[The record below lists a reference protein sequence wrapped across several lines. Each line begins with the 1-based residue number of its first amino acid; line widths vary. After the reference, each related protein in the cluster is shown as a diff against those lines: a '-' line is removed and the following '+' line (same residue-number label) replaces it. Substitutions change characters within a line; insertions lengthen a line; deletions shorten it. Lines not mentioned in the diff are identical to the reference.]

1 MTHKTEIDYLKSIS
15 KTLKDAGLSNIE
27 NNNYILVKLLVSM
40 ENIVE
45 KLDTISTKLDR
56 PN

>member
-1 MTHKTEIDYLKSIS
+1 MTYKTEKDYLKSNS

-27 NNNYILVKLLVSM
+27 NHNYILVKLLVSM

>member
-1 MTHKTEIDYLKSIS
+1 MTYKTEKDYLKSIS

-40 ENIVE
+40 ENIAE
-45 KLDTISTKLDR
+45 KLGTISTKLDR

>member
-1 MTHKTEIDYLKSIS
+1 MTYKTEKDYLKSIS

-27 NNNYILVKLLVSM
+27 NNNIILVKMLVSL

>member
-1 MTHKTEIDYLKSIS
+1 MTYKTEKDYLKSIS

>member
-1 MTHKTEIDYLKSIS
+1 MTYKTGKDYLKSIS

-40 ENIVE
+40 ENIAE

>member
-1 MTHKTEIDYLKSIS
+1 MTYKTEKDYLKSIS
-15 KTLKDAGLSNIE
+15 KTLKEAGLSNIE

-40 ENIVE
+40 ENIAE

>member
-27 NNNYILVKLLVSM
+27 NNNYILVKLLVSL

>member
-1 MTHKTEIDYLKSIS
+1 MTCKTEKDYLKSIS

-27 NNNYILVKLLVSM
+27 NNNYILVKLLVSL

>member
-1 MTHKTEIDYLKSIS
+1 MTYKTEKDYLKSIS

-45 KLDTISTKLDR
+45 KLDTISTNLDR

>member
-1 MTHKTEIDYLKSIS
+1 MTYKTEKDYLKSIS

-27 NNNYILVKLLVSM
+27 NNNYILVKLLVSL
-40 ENIVE
+40 ENIAE

>member
-1 MTHKTEIDYLKSIS
+1 MTYKTEKDYLKSIS

-40 ENIVE
+40 ENIAE

>member
-1 MTHKTEIDYLKSIS
+1 MTYKTEKDYLKSIS
-15 KTLKDAGLSNIE
+15 KTLKEAGLSNIE

>member
-15 KTLKDAGLSNIE
+15 KTLKEAGLSNIE
-27 NNNYILVKLLVSM
+27 NNNYILVKLLVSL

>member
-1 MTHKTEIDYLKSIS
+1 MTYKTEKDYLKSIS
-15 KTLKDAGLSNIE
+15 KTLKDAALGNIE

-40 ENIVE
+40 ENIAE

>member
-1 MTHKTEIDYLKSIS
+1 MTYKTEKDYLKSIS
-15 KTLKDAGLSNIE
+15 KTLKEAGLSNIE

-45 KLDTISTKLDR
+45 KLDTISTKLDH

>member
-1 MTHKTEIDYLKSIS
+1 MTYKTEKDYLKSIS
-15 KTLKDAGLSNIE
+15 KTLIEAGLSNIE

>member
-1 MTHKTEIDYLKSIS
+1 MTYKTEKDYLKSIS
-15 KTLKDAGLSNIE
+15 KTLKDAALGNIE
-27 NNNYILVKLLVSM
+27 NNNYILVKLLVSL